1 MEVRGARGGRGGGV
15 EASGARDGARP
26 GRERR
31 GRDSAVERGVVDAWR
46 VFFMCIHVRVC
57 VGCGD

>member
-1 MEVRGARGGRGGGV
+1 V
-15 EASGARDGARP
+15 EASGARDGATS
-26 GRERR
+26 GRARR